1 MLGLRDDRRDGQDEE
16 SKGIVEG
23 RKAGSG
29 IRLRGWYGM
38 KKGCMKLGWREKEV
52 DGVMKGW
59 WAEGGFAAKSH
70 STTTQYH
77 QIRMLINT

>member
-1 MLGLRDDRRDGQDEE
+1 MLGLRDDRRDGQEEE

-29 IRLRGWYGM
+29 IRLIGWYGM
-38 KKGCMKLGWREKEV
+38 KRGWRKKEV

-59 WAEGGFAAKSH
+59 WAEGGFAAKSQ
-70 STTTQYH
+70 STNSQYR
-77 QIRMLINT
+77 QLRRLINT

>member
-23 RKAGSG
+23 GKAGSG

-38 KKGCMKLGWREKEV
+38 KRGWRKKEV
-52 DGVMKGW
+52 DKVMKGW
-59 WAEGGFAAKSH
+59 WAEEASPPNL
-70 STTTQYH
+70 T
-77 QIRMLINT
+77 RLIHYTASYAG